1 VKSSA
6 NVIWRL
12 SGHVAQA
19 RTEST
24 CRVALLHLDATQP
37 VVLEGTAAVIW
48 DLIDGQR
55 SEQDIVAEL
64 EATFEDQSGQ
74 MQSQVEQF
82 LASLEA
88 QRLIEADHDAS
99 R

>member
-1 VKSSA
+1 MVWK
-6 NVIWRL
+6 RGGL
-12 SGHVAQA
+12 VAEVC
-19 RTEST
+19 TEPRA
-24 CRVALLHLDATQP
+24 RVALLHLDATQP
-37 VVLEGTAAVIW
+37 VVLEGPAAVIW

-55 SEQDIVAEL
+55 SERDIFAEL

-74 MQSQVEQF
+74 MQAQVEGF

-88 QRLIEADHDAS
+88 QRLIEAARGTS